1 MVSLSYLRPGDLPKL
16 GTVATPSDIRK
27 GRKKVLEELARDLD
41 PASREAVIRVLETWR
56 EGESE
61 EELRRL
67 LGKRLAKRFLTKLN
81 SA

>member
-1 MVSLSYLRPGDLPKL
+1 M
-16 GTVATPSDIRK
+16 GTVASPSDIRK

-41 PASREAVIRVLETWR
+41 PAEREAVMKVADDWK

-67 LGKRLAKRFLTKLN
+67 IGKRKVNRMLKALEP
-81 SA
+81 